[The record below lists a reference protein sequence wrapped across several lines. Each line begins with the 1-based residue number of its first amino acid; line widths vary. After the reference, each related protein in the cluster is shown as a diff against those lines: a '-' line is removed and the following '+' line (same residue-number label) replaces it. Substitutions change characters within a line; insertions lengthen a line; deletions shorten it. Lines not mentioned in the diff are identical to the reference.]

1 MEFISR
7 FSEQLLSSL
16 LRLKEA
22 EGMIMNNFD
31 IALVQAGVDTNSAQ
45 VALTVWLATAVA
57 NTIHLTERRSK
68 FEKRATSDIIK
79 HKEVITSNPLVM
91 KGVGATAEFVED
103 QRLTPCGC
111 TEHWG
116 SFIEGCEHASECMS

>member
-1 MEFISR
+1 MTNI
-7 FSEQLLSSL
+7 
-16 LRLKEA
+16 
-22 EGMIMNNFD
+22 NN
-31 IALVQAGVDTNSAQ
+31 ALVQAGVDTNSAQ
-45 VALTVWLATAVA
+45 AVLTIWLATAVA
-57 NTIHLTERRSK
+57 NTIQLTERRSE

-91 KGVGATAEFVED
+91 KGVGGTAEFVED
-103 QRLTPCGC
+103 QRPTPCGC